1 MNTELTPQFLSQKVW
16 DLYQTSGVPIEVSLN
31 IMEENKLQIDEEL
44 LANCIKKH
52 QEMSQ
57 SQTGQFKSGLGN
69 DSNKTRSLHT
79 TTHILHT
86 ILRNLFGVQVTQKGS
101 NITDQKARFDFSLDK
116 KLEKSDLDKITLE
129 VQKIIDQKL
138 EMTKTEMTENE
149 ARELGAIG
157 LFGEKYGN
165 IVSVYTLAGG
175 DFVFS
180 REFCGGPHIANTQE
194 LGKFTIIKQK
204 SIGQNLRR
212 IEFDLV

>member
-31 IMEENKLQIDEEL
+31 ILEENSLNIDEEL
-44 LANCIKKH
+44 LANLIKKH

-57 SQTGQFKSGLGN
+57 SQTGQFKSGLAG

-79 TTHILHT
+79 ATHILHT
-86 ILRNLFGVQVTQKGS
+86 ILRNLFGNSVAQKGS

-116 KLEKSDLDKITLE
+116 KLEKSDLEQITLE
-129 VQKIIDQKL
+129 VQKIIDQNL
-138 EMTKTEMTENE
+138 EMKKDEMTEAQ
-149 ARELGAIG
+149 AREIGAIG

-165 IVSVYTLAGG
+165 IVSIYTLSND

-180 REFCGGPHIANTQE
+180 REFCGGPHISNTSE
-194 LGKFTIIKQK
+194 LGKFVILKQK

>member
-31 IMEENKLQIDEEL
+31 ILEENNLQIDKEL
-44 LANCIKKH
+44 LENCIKKH

-57 SQTGQFKSGLGN
+57 SQTGQFKSGVGS

-86 ILRNLFGVQVTQKGS
+86 ILRNLFGQQVAQKGS

-116 KLEKSDLDKITLE
+116 NLEKSDLELIALE

-138 EMTKTEMTENE
+138 EMTKSEMTEIE
-149 ARELGAIG
+149 ARNLGAIG
-157 LFGEKYGN
+157 LFGEKYGH
-165 IVSVYTLAGG
+165 IVSVYTLANGN
-175 DFVFS
+175 FIFS
-180 REFCGGPHIANTQE
+180 REFCGGPHITNTSE
-194 LGKFTIIKQK
+194 LGKFTSLKQK

>member
-1 MNTELTPQFLSQKVW
+1 MNPELTPQFLSQKVW
-16 DLYQTSGVPIEVSLN
+16 DLYQTNGVPIEVSLG
-31 IMEENKLQIDEEL
+31 ILEEKNLKIDEEL
-44 LANCIKKH
+44 LANYIKKH

-57 SQTGQFKSGLGN
+57 SQTGQFKSGLGI
-69 DSNKTRSLHT
+69 DSSKTRSLHT

-86 ILRNLFGVQVTQKGS
+86 ILRTLFGTQVAQKGS
-101 NITDQKARFDFSLDK
+101 NITEQKARFDFSLDK
-116 KLEKSDLDKITLE
+116 KLEKSDLDKITSE

-165 IVSVYTLAGG
+165 IVSVYTLASG

-180 REFCGGPHIANTQE
+180 REFCGGPHITNTGE

>member
-31 IMEENKLQIDEEL
+31 ILEENKLRIDEEL

-86 ILRNLFGVQVTQKGS
+86 ILRKLFGVQVAQKGS

-116 KLEKSDLDKITLE
+116 KLEKSDLEIITLE
-129 VQKIIDQKL
+129 VQKIIDQNL
-138 EMTKTEMTENE
+138 EMTKKEMTEIE

-165 IVSVYTLAGG
+165 IVSVYTLANE

-194 LGKFTIIKQK
+194 LGKFTILKQK

-212 IEFDLV
+212 IEFNLI